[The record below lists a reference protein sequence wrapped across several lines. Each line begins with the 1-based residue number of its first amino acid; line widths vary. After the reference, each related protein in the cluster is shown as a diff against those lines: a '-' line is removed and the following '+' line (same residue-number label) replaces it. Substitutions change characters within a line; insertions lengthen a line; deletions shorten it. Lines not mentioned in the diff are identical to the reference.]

1 MKNKFSLYVF
11 GGICLLV
18 GTFLSPI
25 FFSGYKKIDPPIIA
39 ENQSPPVKDS
49 PSKAQAVSL
58 ENAFQDVFDSVSPSV
73 VSIATEKTV
82 KLRMNPMDPFYDHY
96 GFSYRGQNPGGEQKQ
111 RGLGSGVILN
121 SDGYILTND
130 HVVAK
135 WDKLTVRL
143 KNKKTYEA
151 KLIGTDETLDLAL
164 LKISPSPDLKPVV
177 LGDSNKVKVGNWS
190 IAIGA
195 PHGFEHSF
203 TVGVVSAIARSKIDQ
218 SGLGY
223 IQTDAAINQGN
234 SGGPLLNIHGEVI
247 GINRMIVSPSGGS
260 IGIGFAIPI
269 NEARKIIE
277 ELKST
282 GKVKHPWIG
291 IGFTPLTEEKA
302 KELKLSEAKGALVT
316 KVFDSSPA
324 DKAGLKI
331 DDVIVKA
338 DTNEIET
345 GEDLKDYILN
355 TPIGKKIELKVIRK
369 ASQISLTLVTAENP
383 NKPR

>member
-1 MKNKFSLYVF
+1 MKNKFSIYVF
-11 GGICLLV
+11 GGICILL

-25 FFSGYKKIDPPIIA
+25 LFSGYKNLDPPIIA

-58 ENAFQDVFDSVSPSV
+58 ENAFQDVFDQVSPSV

-82 KLRMNPMDPFYDHY
+82 KLRMNPMEPFFDHY
-96 GFSYRGQNPGGEQKQ
+96 GYSYKGQGGEQKQ
-111 RGLGSGVILN
+111 RGLGSGIILN
-121 SDGYILTND
+121 QEGYILTND
-130 HVVAK
+130 HVVSK

-143 KNKKTYEA
+143 KNKKTFEA

-164 LKISPSPDLKPVV
+164 LKISPSSELKPVV
-177 LGDSNKVKVGNWS
+177 LGDSNRVRVGNWS

-195 PHGFEHSF
+195 PHGFEQSF

-269 NEARKIIE
+269 NDAKRIIE

-291 IGFTPLTEEKA
+291 IGFTPISEEAA
-302 KELKLSEAKGALVT
+302 KNLKLKEAKGALVT
-316 KVFDSSPA
+316 KIFEGSPA
-324 DKAGLKI
+324 EKAGLMI
-331 DDVIVKA
+331 NDVILKA
-338 DTNEIET
+338 DSTEIET

-355 TPIGKKIELKVIRK
+355 IPIGRKIELKVFRK
-369 ASQISLTLVTAENP
+369 GSVISINLVTAENP
-383 NKPR
+383 NKAR

>member
-25 FFSGYKKIDPPIIA
+25 FFSGYKKIDPPIVA

-96 GFSYRGQNPGGEQKQ
+96 GFSQRGQNPGGEQKQ

-143 KNKKTYEA
+143 KNKKTFEA

-260 IGIGFAIPI
+260 IGIGFAIPV

-291 IGFTPLTEEKA
+291 IGFNPLTEEKA
-302 KELKLSEAKGALVT
+302 KELKLNEAKGALIT
-316 KVFDSSPA
+316 KVFDGSPA

-331 DDVIVKA
+331 DDVIVAA
-338 DTNEIET
+338 DKNEIEA

-369 ASQISLTLVTAENP
+369 ASQINLTLITAENP